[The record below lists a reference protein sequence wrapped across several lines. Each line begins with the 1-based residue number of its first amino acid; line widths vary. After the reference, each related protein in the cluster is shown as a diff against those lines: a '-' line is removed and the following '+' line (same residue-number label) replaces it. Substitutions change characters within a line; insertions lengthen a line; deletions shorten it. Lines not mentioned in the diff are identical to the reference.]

1 MSKGKSEALKLLTD
15 PARLLELL
23 YSKYGDIEE
32 DFSFL
37 MINQFL
43 YNKKTH
49 YNAKFKECQYSDYV
63 DELLKRFY
71 KISF

>member
-43 YNKKTH
+43 YNKKTY
-49 YNAKFKECQYSDYV
+49 YNAKFK
-63 DELLKRFY
+63 
-71 KISF
+71 